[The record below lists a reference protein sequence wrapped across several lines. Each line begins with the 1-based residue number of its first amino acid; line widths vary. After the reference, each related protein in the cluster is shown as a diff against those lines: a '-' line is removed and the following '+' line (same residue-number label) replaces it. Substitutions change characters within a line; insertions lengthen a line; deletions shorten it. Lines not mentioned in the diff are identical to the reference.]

1 VKWQTV
7 TAVREVGCMES
18 RCRSSDK
25 ARSSVRYVERV
36 IGEQA
41 SSAKIT
47 KNNAAAILRTK
58 DASKDCMY
66 LLE

>member
-1 VKWQTV
+1 
-7 TAVREVGCMES
+7 MES